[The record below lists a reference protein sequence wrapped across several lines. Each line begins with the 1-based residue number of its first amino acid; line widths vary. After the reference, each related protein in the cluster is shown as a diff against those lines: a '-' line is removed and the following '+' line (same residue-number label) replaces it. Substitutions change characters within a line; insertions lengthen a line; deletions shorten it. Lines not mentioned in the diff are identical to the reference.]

1 MNILIFIA
9 GLAIGI
15 SVFVYLLNA
24 YERGKA
30 KVKEIRLGKTPQ
42 RNSSVTAENIAVQT
56 NLKRA
61 PGERMCPLC
70 RSSLSKY
77 EALYASQVD
86 TKWGPKIM
94 IHGCRYCYKP
104 DEDPD
109 QVKKSAY

>member
-9 GLAIGI
+9 GLVIGV
-15 SVFVYLLNA
+15 SVFVYLLNT

-30 KVKEIRLGKTPQ
+30 KFKEIRQGKTPRQ
-42 RNSSVTAENIAVQT
+42 EPSVTPGNIAVTT
-56 NLKRA
+56 NLRRA

-77 EALYASQVD
+77 EALYATQVD

-94 IHGCRYCYKP
+94 IYGCRYCYKP